1 LGHEIGSLILVDLG
15 CFFDLFSMRLF
26 CFHDLG
32 HKFVVL
38 TWIDS

>member
-1 LGHEIGSLILVDLG
+1 LG

-38 TWIDS
+38 TWIDSDLFYIFFK